1 MTTQSRTIYNR
12 DAFAASTPLET
23 LKAGRG
29 VHKLTIGLQGDM
41 VAAAAITPAVMAAII
56 QPFEVRLM
64 GSPVIQMRGDD
75 LWAFNVLHLKKNP
88 LTITAGANI
97 NDASK
102 IMGLEI
108 PLRQP
113 ARSVGD
119 LSMRVTRVGN
129 AGIDTELLTVTEQ
142 SSDVVD
148 PEGFYHAVEMPMVL
162 RAAVG
167 YGNFLDLPQPGDLHG
182 ILFWNTTIP
191 ITTTLT
197 SSVAAVAVEINKER
211 AYVRT
216 FDEMH
221 ADAAYNPT
229 FASPAATTLLDD
241 YSYIDFSHEPIPK
254 DAEVRLDINA
264 GVANDP
270 VRVIPIY
277 RCKA

>member
-1 MTTQSRTIYNR
+1 MVQQSRIIYNR

-29 VHKLTIGLQGDM
+29 IHKLTIGLQGDM
-41 VAAAAITPAVMAAII
+41 VAAAAVLPAAMAAII

-88 LTITAGANI
+88 LTVAAGAVI
-97 NDASK
+97 NNASK
-102 IMGLEI
+102 IWGLEI

-119 LSMRVTRVGN
+119 LSMRVTRVAN
-129 AGIDTELLTVTEQ
+129 VNVDNEHLTVVEQ
-142 SSDVVD
+142 SSDVVE
-148 PEGFYHAVEMPMVL
+148 PEGYYHCVEMPMVL

-182 ILFWNTTIP
+182 LLIFNTTIP

-197 SSVAAVAVEINKER
+197 SSAAEVAVEINKER

-216 FDEMH
+216 FDEMK
-221 ADAAYNPT
+221 ADAAYHET
-229 FASPAATTLLDD
+229 LASPGDITLLDN